1 MLVGI
6 VHANNSSVYLSFQR
20 FYFAHVYQTSSK
32 VLRQYDLYMV
42 YELWS
47 LINTQK
53 TTTQT
58 NKLSTT
64 TLGIKY
70 KYELWPSW
78 TSEHTVLDNKS
89 SI

>member
-32 VLRQYDLYMV
+32 VLRQYDLYTV

-47 LINTQK
+47 LINTPPKKKKKKK
-53 TTTQT
+53 TDH
-58 NKLSTT
+58 
-64 TLGIKY
+64 Y
-70 KYELWPSW
+70 
-78 TSEHTVLDNKS
+78 HTGY
-89 SI
+89 

>member
-32 VLRQYDLYMV
+32 VLRQYDLYTV

-47 LINTQK
+47 LKIPTQ

-58 NKLSTT
+58 NKQTDH
-64 TLGIKY
+64 Y
-70 KYELWPSW
+70 
-78 TSEHTVLDNKS
+78 HTGY
-89 SI
+89 